1 MNRKECIEF
10 ASRNPICFLATAEG
24 DQAHVRAMRLEY
36 ANESGFYFA
45 TLNLKEVSKQL
56 HQNPKVEV
64 CFYNHATDLMEVKM
78 MRIKGRVEF
87 IDEPEVKERV
97 AKEREELGLDPIL
110 AKPIDPYV
118 EIFKVNCEEFLFW
131 TVMDT
136 MEENKL
142 AQQDF

>member
-1 MNRKECIEF
+1 MNRKEYIEF
-10 ASRNPICFLATAEG
+10 ASNNPICFLATTEG
-24 DQAHVRAMRLEY
+24 DQAHVRAMRMDY

-64 CFYNHATDLMEVKM
+64 CFYNNATDLMEVKM
-78 MRIKGRVEF
+78 MRIRGSVEF
-87 IDEPEVKERV
+87 IDKPDLKARL
-97 AKEREELGLDPIL
+97 AKEREELGLRPVL
-110 AKPIDPYV
+110 AKPIDPHV
-118 EIFKVNCEEFLFW
+118 EVFRVRCEEVYFW

-136 MEENKL
+136 MEEKKL